1 MTKLFPAIICLLL
14 SALFAAP
21 IKAVNDVDSVANK
34 LINLPDNARKAI
46 LLNEEANKNI
56 GNNPDEAKFFNTQ
69 TFEVLRNINHN
80 AEVDSLYLEALYT
93 KALYNSRIQR
103 YNDVISAQEYLY
115 KIAIKKGLS
124 NIAAKAMVEKAVAHE
139 ALGDYEQA
147 LDGYNMAM
155 HIFEDIGDN
164 KGVLFQFINVGL
176 IQQYQKKYE
185 LAESLFNKAVALS
198 RKTNFETGRI
208 IAYNN
213 LGINFQERGD
223 YKTALIYFNQVL
235 AFDLKQGDS
244 INIGNSYNNIG
255 IVYLGLKNYQRA
267 QSYLQL
273 ALRIKLAQAD
283 SQGYANT
290 CNNMGETLIAMNN
303 LEALVWLSRANRIAS
318 THGYKTILL
327 ENYRI
332 LQAFHAQQKNYKTA
346 LEFNVKYHTLKDSLK
361 LDNLNLSLDKWHK
374 QYELER
380 MAKKAV
386 QQDAELIQ
394 QRNTEKVF
402 FIVMLFLGVLAVFVI
417 ITLQRTKKLNKAL
430 SEQQLKIVEQNNILQ
445 NNNEELVF
453 AKQKAEEATIA
464 KSQFLSTVSHEIR
477 TPLNAIIGLANL
489 LNQNNPREDQKT
501 NLEVLRTSS
510 NSLLAILN
518 DVLDLSKLEAGKMQ
532 VDFVDFDLR
541 SMVQYLF
548 ELFSPRA
555 KEKGLLLTLHI
566 DKEIPLKLTGDP
578 LHINQVLSNIISNA
592 IKFTD
597 KGSVQI
603 AIVLVQKTNSMCSI
617 SFSVADTGIGIAPEK
632 QQTIF
637 ENFTQA
643 DNNTTR
649 NFGGTGLGLSISKK
663 LLSMLNSNLE
673 LKSNI
678 GVGSVFSF
686 KLDFAIFYGQV
697 ITSQVIVN
705 NQQPSN
711 VLNGKQIL
719 VAEDNHINVFV
730 IKQFLSKWNMLLT
743 VAENGKQA
751 VELALANHYDIIL
764 MDLNMPVMDGYEAS
778 KVIIA
783 EKPETI
789 ILAITANQDT
799 EVEKLV
805 SMSGMRGVI
814 SKPFQPEQLMSRLQD
829 ALK

>member
-1 MTKLFPAIICLLL
+1 MIKLFSAVLFLLMSVVFASPLVAINSTDL
-14 SALFAAP
+14 
-21 IKAVNDVDSVANK
+21 K
-34 LINLPDNARKAI
+34 LINLPDNLDKAA
-46 LLNEEANKNI
+46 LLNEAANNCI
-56 GNNPDEAKFFNTQ
+56 SNNPEQAKRFNSK
-69 TFEVLRNINHN
+69 TFEVLRNISHN
-80 AEVDSLYLEALYT
+80 ASVDSLYLEALYT
-93 KALYNSRIQR
+93 KGLYNSRIQR

-124 NIAAKAMVEKAVAHE
+124 NIAAKAMVEKAIAHE

-155 HIFEDIGDN
+155 HIFEDIDDN

-176 IQQYQKKYE
+176 IHQYQKKYE

-198 RKTNFETGRI
+198 QKIKFETGRI

-213 LGINFQERGD
+213 LGISYQERGD
-223 YKTALIYFNQVL
+223 YRTALDYFSRVL
-235 AFDLKQGDS
+235 AFDLKEGDS

-267 QSYLQL
+267 QTFLQL
-273 ALRIKLAQAD
+273 SLRIKLAHAD

-290 CNNMGETLIAMNN
+290 CNNMGETLMAMNN
-303 LEALVWLSRANRIAS
+303 EEALLWLNKATRIATS
-318 THGYKTILL
+318 HGYKTILL
-327 ENYRI
+327 ESYHI
-332 LQAFHAQQKNYKTA
+332 LQAFYAQQKSYKEA

-402 FIVMLFLGVLAVFVI
+402 VIVMLFLAVLAVFVI

-445 NNNEELVF
+445 SNNEELIY

-489 LNQNNPREDQKT
+489 LNQNNPRDDQKT

-548 ELFSPRA
+548 ELFTPRA
-555 KEKGLLLTLHI
+555 KEKGLLLTLDI

-603 AIVLVQKTNSMCSI
+603 AIVLIQKTNSMCSI
-617 SFSVADTGIGIAPEK
+617 SFSVSDTGIGIAPEK
-632 QQTIF
+632 QQSIF

-673 LKSNI
+673 LKSSI
-678 GVGSVFSF
+678 DAGSVFSF
-686 KLDFAIFYGQV
+686 KLDFAIFH
-697 ITSQVIVN
+697 SQISTQKTIVN
-705 NQQPSN
+705 NQQVSS
-711 VLNGKQIL
+711 VLVGKQIL

-730 IKQFLSKWNMLLT
+730 IKQFLSKWNMQLT

-751 VELALANHYDIIL
+751 TELALANHYDIVL
-764 MDLNMPVMDGYEAS
+764 MDLNMPIMDGYEAA
-778 KVIIA
+778 KIIIA
-783 EKPETI
+783 EKPDTI

-814 SKPFQPEQLMSRLQD
+814 SKPFQPEQLMNRLQD
-829 ALK
+829 ALR